1 MGSKG
6 IVTGQET
13 VRFERTLRGPIA
25 RVWDHLTD
33 SRHLSV
39 WFGSEGM
46 ESAVEPRI
54 GGNVSLMGGGI
65 TGEVKEW
72 QPYTKL
78 TYSWNVTGVPAPET
92 VVTFDL
98 SEAGDSVRLALT
110 HGPIGIGFK
119 AATLSGWHT
128 FLDRLEAM
136 LGGEDPGDVMAAMQ
150 GHREAYLADYPEG

>member
-13 VRFERTLRGPIA
+13 VRFERTLMGPIA

-33 SRHLSV
+33 SRHLPV

-46 ESAVEPRI
+46 EFAIEPRM
-54 GGNVSLMGGGI
+54 GGNVSLMGGQI
-65 TGEVKEW
+65 TGVVKEW
-72 QPYTKL
+72 QPPTQL
-78 TYSWNVTGVPAPET
+78 AYSWNLTGVPAPET

-98 SEAGDSVRLALT
+98 SEAGGGVRLALT
-110 HGPIGIGFK
+110 HGPIGTGFK

-136 LGGEDPGDVMAAMQ
+136 LGCEDPGEVMAAMQ
-150 GHREAYLADYPEG
+150 THRDAYLADYPEG